1 MGFSSHLFDSLFGTD
16 TSGSHDQERQAEA
29 DRLKAEEA
37 LKQKQQQDA
46 IDGDYYNAPSS
57 ADVFRSD
64 RVSVPD
70 VVAQNQQNSQPSALS
85 QAYSSALDKLK
96 GGIHSAGLGIGNALG
111 NKDLT
116 NLAGAGLAYGLTQ
129 QNRDAAE
136 KAQNEATNLAK
147 QVAYLKDPSV
157 AQIQDDAANKAY
169 LAQATKGL
177 ADRAAM
183 GLTPQDLADLEKI
196 RNQQNQTFQAQQNQ
210 ISENMARRGMGNSG
224 LALAQQMGASQ
235 QAGQQAAQN
244 ATDLSSQMFQAK
256 QNALSNLANTA
267 GSALTGQFNRD
278 YSRANATD
286 AVNQFNTTQ
295 QTNATTAQR
304 QQALKNV
311 EYQNQAAQ
319 NKAKSIGDLTQAG
332 STYLSNAF
340 GQKKNPNRQG

>member
-1 MGFSSHLFDSLFGTD
+1 MGWLDDLANKVGISSKSLGINTAED
-16 TSGSHDQERQAEA
+16 KAAREAEA
-29 DRLKAEEA
+29 IAEAKRQEEEA
-37 LKQKQQQDA
+37 ANQRILESMNQNMGKQVADQQ
-46 IDGDYYNAPSS
+46 IRGI
-57 ADVFRSD
+57 
-64 RVSVPD
+64 VPEE
-70 VVAQNQQNSQPSALS
+70 QGMLS
-85 QAYSSALDKLK
+85 QAYEKALNMAK
-96 GGIHSAGLGIGNALG
+96 GGIHSAGLGIGDILG

-116 NLAGAGLAYGLTQ
+116 NLAGAGLAYGLTSK
-129 QNRDAAE
+129 NRNAAE
-136 KAQNEATNLAK
+136 AAQNEATNLAK
-147 QVAYLKDPSV
+147 QVSYLKDPSV

-256 QNALSNLANTA
+256 QNALGNLANTA
-267 GSALTGQFNRD
+267 SSALSNQFNRD
-278 YSRANATD
+278 YTRAGATD
-286 AVNQFNTTQ
+286 QVNQFNTNLSNQST
-295 QTNATTAQR
+295 AAQR
-304 QQALKNV
+304 QQALNNV
-311 EYQNQAAQ
+311 QFQQQTGQ

-332 STYLSNAF
+332 STYLNSAF
-340 GQKKNPNRQG
+340 GKKPTTNK